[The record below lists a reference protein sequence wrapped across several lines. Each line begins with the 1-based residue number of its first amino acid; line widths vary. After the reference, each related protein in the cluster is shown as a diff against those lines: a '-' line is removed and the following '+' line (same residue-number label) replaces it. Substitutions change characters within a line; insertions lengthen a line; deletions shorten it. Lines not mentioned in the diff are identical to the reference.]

1 MRRLITAEV
10 VEREFAAGR
19 TRLSAPRVEAIV
31 SPAAWSRAQQ
41 LGVIIDLTGAALPA
55 ATSAPAP
62 QQGHSERLVDPSGIV
77 VVRGESVELAPFPAA
92 GANRKVAVAD
102 LVTGRDGS
110 PMTAGMMSWSRDD
123 SFPWTLD
130 YDEVD
135 LVLEGVLHVTVDGRV
150 LEAKPGD
157 VVYLPKGS
165 SIIFG
170 TPWRTKVFYVTYPAD
185 WAAASR
191 K

>member
-10 VEREFAAGR
+10 IEREFAAGR
-19 TRLSAPRVEAIV
+19 TRLSAPRSEAIV

-41 LGVIIDLTGAALPA
+41 LGISIDLTAVETKTAAPA
-55 ATSAPAP
+55 AAP
-62 QQGHSERLVDPSGIV
+62 QQGHSERVVDPSGIV
-77 VVRGESVELAPFPAA
+77 VVRGESVELAPFAAA

-135 LVLEGVLHVTVDGRV
+135 LVLEGVLQVTVDGRV
-150 LEAKPGD
+150 LEGKPGD
-157 VVYLPKGS
+157 VFYLPKGS

-185 WAAASR
+185 WVGAS
-191 K
+191 KK